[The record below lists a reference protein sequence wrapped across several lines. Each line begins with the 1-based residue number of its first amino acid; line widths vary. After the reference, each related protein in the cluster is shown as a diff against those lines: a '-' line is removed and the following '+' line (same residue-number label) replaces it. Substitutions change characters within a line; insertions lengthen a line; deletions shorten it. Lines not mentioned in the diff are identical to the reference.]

1 MLAYNTGG
9 LGSDHPN
16 YEEINKTKGSKGQEC
31 ASEGSK
37 SSWAAVAS
45 AKNRDGSKSLTSPLS
60 ICEVERALDQE
71 SGTLNSVPECA
82 IS

>member
-1 MLAYNTGG
+1 M
-9 LGSDHPN
+9 PN
-16 YEEINKTKGSKGQEC
+16 
-31 ASEGSK
+31 EGSK

-45 AKNRDGSKSLTSPLS
+45 AKHRDGRKSLASLLS
-60 ICEVERALDQE
+60 ICEVERALDQQ